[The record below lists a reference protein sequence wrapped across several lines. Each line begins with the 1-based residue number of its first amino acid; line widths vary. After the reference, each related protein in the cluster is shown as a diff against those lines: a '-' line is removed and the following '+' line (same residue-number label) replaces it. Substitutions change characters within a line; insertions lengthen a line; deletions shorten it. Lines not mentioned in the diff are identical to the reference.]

1 MNWQVELTKF
11 ALKQLQDIKDN
22 RVRENLFER
31 IEGLAN
37 DPENQG
43 KPLRNELS
51 GLRSVRAIGQ
61 RYRIVF
67 RVERERVIVI
77 VVAVGIRKGDDRSD
91 IYQIRC
97 TALAFRIYRFLY

>member
-31 IEGLAN
+31 VGGLAN
-37 DPENQG
+37 VPVNQG

-51 GLRSVRAIGQ
+51 G
-61 RYRIVF
+61 
-67 RVERERVIVI
+67 
-77 VVAVGIRKGDDRSD
+77 
-91 IYQIRC
+91 
-97 TALAFRIYRFLY
+97 

>member
-11 ALKQLQDIKDN
+11 ALKQLQGIKDN

-31 IEGLAN
+31 IEGLAK

-51 GLRSVRAIGQ
+51 GLRSARAIGQ
-61 RYRIVF
+61 RYRIIF

-77 VVAVGIRKGDDRSD
+77 VVALGIRKDGDRSD
-91 IYQIRC
+91 IYQIAAR
-97 TALAFRIYRFLY
+97 LMRSGFIDF

>member
-22 RVRENLFER
+22 RVRNNLFER
-31 IEGLAN
+31 IEELAK

-43 KPLRNELS
+43 KLLRNELS

-61 RYRIVF
+61 RYRIIF

-77 VVAVGIRKGDDRSD
+77 VVALGIRKDGDRSD
-91 IYQIRC
+91 IYQIAAR
-97 TALAFRIYRFLY
+97 LMRSG

>member
-22 RVRENLFER
+22 RVRNNLFER
-31 IEGLAN
+31 IEELAK

-67 RVERERVIVI
+67 RVEREQVIVI
-77 VVAVGIRKGDDRSD
+77 VVALGIRKDGDRSD
-91 IYQIRC
+91 IYQIAAR
-97 TALAFRIYRFLY
+97 LMRSGFIDV

>member
-11 ALKQLQDIKDN
+11 ALKQLQDITDK
-22 RVRENLFER
+22 RVRDNLFKR

-51 GLRSVRAIGQ
+51 GLRSLRAIGQ
-61 RYRIVF
+61 RFRIVF

-77 VVAVGIRKGDDRSD
+77 VVAVGIRKEGDRSD
-91 IYQIRC
+91 IYQIATR
-97 TALAFRIYRFLY
+97 LMRSGYFDPFE

>member
-22 RVRENLFER
+22 RVRNNLFER
-31 IEGLAN
+31 IEELAK

-61 RYRIVF
+61 RYRIIF

-77 VVAVGIRKGDDRSD
+77 VVALGIRKDGDRSD
-91 IYQIRC
+91 IYQIAAR
-97 TALAFRIYRFLY
+97 LMRSGFIDF